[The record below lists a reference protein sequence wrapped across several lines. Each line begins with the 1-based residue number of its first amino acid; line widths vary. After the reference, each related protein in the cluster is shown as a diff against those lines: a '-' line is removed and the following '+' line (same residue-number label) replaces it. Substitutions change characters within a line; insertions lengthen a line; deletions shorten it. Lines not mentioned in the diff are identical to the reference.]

1 MRREN
6 WWLSCLLTGLCCVGC
21 ARDGG
26 GAREDRPSG
35 GQEAKAKPISIA
47 TPSPRDAMA
56 TRSAVQEACNRN
68 CMESVKPAP
77 GAEDT
82 KRAYCDANCACLVD
96 ARYDADGQQKTSTG
110 AEVLAQVKACRV
122 ATVEKVKWSPD

>member
-1 MRREN
+1 MRRKN
-6 WWLSCLLTGLCCVGC
+6 WWLTCLLVGLCCVGC

-26 GAREDRPSG
+26 GAREDGPSG
-35 GQEAKAKPISIA
+35 GQAAKAKQISA
-47 TPSPRDAMA
+47 PSPRDAMA
-56 TRSAVQEACNRN
+56 TRSAVQEACSRG

-82 KRAYCDANCACLVD
+82 KRAYCDGNCACLVD
-96 ARYDADGQQKTSTG
+96 ARYDASGKQKTSTG
-110 AEVLAQVKACRV
+110 EEVLAQVKACRV